1 LSGRFRNVREK
12 FEPRGTKTRAEHIL
26 DRVSFHAAADMET
39 RSRRRRR
46 EADDAFEHNE
56 RQPFPSLPQHV
67 IDEICSNLNDPTDL
81 ARLRAVS
88 RALCVTVDAMD
99 VELKEYDDF
108 RAASLGF
115 LTMLRHKDARGRL
128 EVKEFL
134 CAAAA
139 RSGQLGELKAL
150 RANGCPWDEYTC
162 AFAAWGGHLEVL
174 KWLRENECPWDEAT
188 CSGAAE
194 GGHLDIL
201 KWARENG
208 CPWDERTC
216 VYAAYRGHLEVL
228 QWARAKG
235 CPWDEW
241 TCAYAARAGHLD
253 VLKWA
258 CAKGCPWDGTTCEG
272 AAREGHLEVLQWA
285 TENGALWRPNLCKFA
300 ADRGHHHVM
309 DWIVKNAEAYERD
322 YVLEWYDMYVGDDDG
337 IDQGT

>member
-1 LSGRFRNVREK
+1 MSGRFRNVREK

-88 RALCVTVDAMD
+88 CALCVTVDAMD

-139 RSGQLGELKAL
+139 GSGQLGELKAL
-150 RANGCPWDEYTC
+150 RANGCPWHEGTC
-162 AFAAWGGHLEVL
+162 AWAAWGGHFETL
-174 KWLRENECPWDEAT
+174 KWARDNGCPWNVLT
-188 CSGAAE
+188 CEYAAK
-194 GGHLDIL
+194 GGHLETLQWARENGCPWNEMTCAHAAAGGHLEVL

-208 CPWDERTC
+208 CPWDELTC
-216 VYAAYRGHLEVL
+216 LYAAWKGHLEVL
-228 QWARAKG
+228 KWARKNG
-235 CPWDEW
+235 CEWDDYTAE
-241 TCAYAARAGHLD
+241 RA
-253 VLKWA
+253 
-258 CAKGCPWDGTTCEG
+258 EG
-272 AAREGHLEVLQWA
+272 
-285 TENGALWRPNLCKFA
+285 
-300 ADRGHHHVM
+300 
-309 DWIVKNAEAYERD
+309 IVEY
-322 YVLEWYDMYVGDDDG
+322 
-337 IDQGT
+337 

>member
-1 LSGRFRNVREK
+1 MSGRFRNVREK

-88 RALCVTVDAMD
+88 CALCVTVDAMD

-139 RSGQLGELKAL
+139 GSGQLGELKAL
-150 RANGCPWDEYTC
+150 RANGCPWSTGTC
-162 AFAAWGGHLEVL
+162 AFAAWG
-174 KWLRENECPWDEAT
+174 
-188 CSGAAE
+188 
-194 GGHLDIL
+194 
-201 KWARENG
+201 
-208 CPWDERTC
+208 
-216 VYAAYRGHLEVL
+216 
-228 QWARAKG
+228 
-235 CPWDEW
+235 
-241 TCAYAARAGHLD
+241 GHLD

>member
-1 LSGRFRNVREK
+1 MSGRFRNVREK

-88 RALCVTVDAMD
+88 RALRDTVDAMD

-174 KWLRENECPWDEAT
+174 KWLRENECPWDE
-188 CSGAAE
+188 
-194 GGHLDIL
+194 
-201 KWARENG
+201 
-208 CPWDERTC
+208 RTC
-216 VYAAYRGHLEVL
+216 VYAAYSGHLEVL

-253 VLKWA
+253 VLKCA

>member
-1 LSGRFRNVREK
+1 MSGRFRNVREK

-139 RSGQLGELKAL
+139 GSGQLGELKAL
-150 RANGCPWDEYTC
+150 RANGCPWHEGTC
-162 AFAAWGGHLEVL
+162 AWAAWGGHLEVL
-174 KWLRENECPWDEAT
+174 KWARENE
-188 CSGAAE
+188 
-194 GGHLDIL
+194 
-201 KWARENG
+201 
-208 CPWDERTC
+208 
-216 VYAAYRGHLEVL
+216 
-228 QWARAKG
+228 

-309 DWIVKNAEAYERD
+309 DWIVKNAEAYD
-322 YVLEWYDMYVGDDDG
+322 ADHVLEWYDMYVGDDDG